1 MKRIVTLITFALL
14 FSFFGMAQEK
24 KGLSYSGVVC
34 DTKGAPIEYAT
45 VVLLKNENQVGG
57 TITDENGLF
66 KQMLASG
73 TYQVVVQY
81 LGYETLK
88 KKIDLHQSTED
99 TLVLKDLNVA
109 LGEVVVKARQI
120 ERKADR
126 FVVMVPPSLSKD
138 GAQLISES
146 PGVWLSDKDI
156 SINGASGTKVYINNK
171 EVKLEGEQL
180 VNYIRSIRSDNI
192 KKIEVIP
199 VAGAEYD
206 ADTKGG
212 VIIITLRNRM
222 DNGVNGTITMGST
235 VGKEYQKYQPSA
247 TLNAHIGKWDLNAMT
262 TLEFNPKNHRLMD
275 AYRLYPDNSTDF
287 YSHSRY
293 QIHGNYGMARLGA
306 LYEID
311 SIRTIGAEYEHIEQ
325 SSDNKS
331 YSTTDITQ
339 TTVPIHTT
347 GIYNEHSPY
356 SINSATMNYI
366 QKTDPYGSEL
376 KAITTYIHKH
386 STGRNNYETNW
397 TFPSYSKDSLYRNHS
412 GISYDIATAEL
423 SMNQV
428 LSRHSMLKA
437 GAKYT
442 YTLMD
447 DHSEYEG
454 FSSNNS
460 WNTIPN
466 YGYKMRYNENIAA
479 AYASYSMEKGPFSLI
494 AGLRTEYTR
503 TSNKTDHINKNYFD
517 FFPNVT
523 LNYAFDPIKKWI
535 LIGQYSRSIE
545 RPAFYTLNPN
555 RIQISDYSYD
565 IGNPKLRPT
574 YIDNIQLTLVYN
586 YRYTLTVGTHLHHD
600 LIREYA
606 YKDSQNPE
614 VYYVTYENHNR
625 ENHTFVALT
634 APLQPF
640 PWFKLTVNCIE
651 VLQQIKM
658 TEQSDYK
665 NHFLQFY
672 VVNAAFTLSPNST
685 IEAIYNGTSKLYSGN
700 SGIYPRHTFDLTWRQ
715 KFGGNRWVLSAGV
728 NNIFNHNYNYF
739 SKLDD
744 YQYVN
749 HYNAPD
755 AGRVF
760 KISLTWNFN
769 SGKKVKAHSLERGTD
784 SVMERLNENKS
795 K

>member
-1 MKRIVTLITFALL
+1 MKRTVTLITFALL

-212 VIIITLRNRM
+212 VIMITLRNRM

-331 YSTTDITQ
+331 YSTTDIT
-339 TTVPIHTT
+339 P
-347 GIYNEHSPY
+347 N
-356 SINSATMNYI
+356 
-366 QKTDPYGSEL
+366 DGSDS
-376 KAITTYIHKH
+376 YH
-386 STGRNNYETNW
+386 RN
-397 TFPSYSKDSLYRNHS
+397 L
-412 GISYDIATAEL
+412 
-423 SMNQV
+423 
-428 LSRHSMLKA
+428 
-437 GAKYT
+437 
-442 YTLMD
+442 
-447 DHSEYEG
+447 
-454 FSSNNS
+454 
-460 WNTIPN
+460 
-466 YGYKMRYNENIAA
+466 
-479 AYASYSMEKGPFSLI
+479 
-494 AGLRTEYTR
+494 
-503 TSNKTDHINKNYFD
+503 
-517 FFPNVT
+517 
-523 LNYAFDPIKKWI
+523 
-535 LIGQYSRSIE
+535 
-545 RPAFYTLNPN
+545 
-555 RIQISDYSYD
+555 
-565 IGNPKLRPT
+565 
-574 YIDNIQLTLVYN
+574 
-586 YRYTLTVGTHLHHD
+586 
-600 LIREYA
+600 
-606 YKDSQNPE
+606 
-614 VYYVTYENHNR
+614 
-625 ENHTFVALT
+625 
-634 APLQPF
+634 
-640 PWFKLTVNCIE
+640 
-651 VLQQIKM
+651 
-658 TEQSDYK
+658 
-665 NHFLQFY
+665 
-672 VVNAAFTLSPNST
+672 
-685 IEAIYNGTSKLYSGN
+685 
-700 SGIYPRHTFDLTWRQ
+700 
-715 KFGGNRWVLSAGV
+715 
-728 NNIFNHNYNYF
+728 
-739 SKLDD
+739 
-744 YQYVN
+744 
-749 HYNAPD
+749 
-755 AGRVF
+755 
-760 KISLTWNFN
+760 
-769 SGKKVKAHSLERGTD
+769 
-784 SVMERLNENKS
+784 
-795 K
+795 